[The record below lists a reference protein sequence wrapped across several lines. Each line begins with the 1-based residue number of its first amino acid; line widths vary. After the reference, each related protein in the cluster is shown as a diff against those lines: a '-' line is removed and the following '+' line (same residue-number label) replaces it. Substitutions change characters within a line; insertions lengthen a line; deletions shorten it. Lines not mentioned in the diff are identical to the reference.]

1 MALNRYAVIVGSR
14 AQTCI
19 LWCNQPIYSAFSA
32 SVLMSTAK
40 VVDDVVVKKDAPERI
55 GFFTKLKCRFQ
66 GIPLKGELHA
76 PISFMRDIG
85 KQYIPPPLPE
95 VPKDFKEYP
104 ERDLVNYPYP
114 VKRMYPPKL
123 RLMIVPDKFM
133 NAFHKYTGT
142 SGPYVFFAMLYAFFH
157 TKGLFEIA
165 HDRVK
170 ILVLLFYYYI
180 FSRAFN
186 YRWDKYF
193 YEKCKETEK
202 KYLDIID
209 NNFKAV
215 REVQETSTAER
226 SAYAAV
232 KEHYPIIFK
241 ESLSLQLEATYRK
254 NVERLATEMKRRLDY
269 LQETETVKRN
279 FARDH
284 MLKWIIDSVHSE
296 IMANKENIKEKY
308 MDFCIE
314 QLKGLSLE
322 R

>member
-1 MALNRYAVIVGSR
+1 MALNWYALATGTRTQV
-14 AQTCI
+14 CI
-19 LWCNQPIYSAFSA
+19 LRCTQPTYTV

-40 VVDDVVVKKDAPERI
+40 SESNVVERKTAPERT
-55 GFFTKLKCRFQ
+55 GFFTKLMYRFQ
-66 GIPLKGELHA
+66 GIPLKDESHA

-85 KQYIPPPLPE
+85 KHYVPPPLPAL
-95 VPKDFKEYP
+95 PKDFKEYP

-114 VKRMYPPKL
+114 VKRMYAPKL
-123 RLMIVPDKFM
+123 RLMIIPDKFM
-133 NAFHKYTGT
+133 NEFHKYTGT
-142 SGPYVFFAMLYAFFH
+142 SGPYVFFTMLYAFLH

-170 ILVLLFYYYI
+170 ILVLLIYYYI

-193 YEKCKETEK
+193 YENRKEAEK

-209 NNFKAV
+209 NNFKAI
-215 REVQETSTAER
+215 RDVQETSKAEK
-226 SAYAAV
+226 SAYAAM
-232 KEHYPIIFK
+232 KEYYPAIFK
-241 ESLSLQLEATYRK
+241 ENLALQLESTYRR

-269 LQETETVKRN
+269 LQETEAVKHS

-284 MLKWIIDSVHSE
+284 MLKWIINSVQSE
-296 IMANKENIKEKY
+296 IMANKENIKENY
-308 MDFCIE
+308 IDACIE
-314 QLKGLSLE
+314 QLKGLSLQ

>member
-1 MALNRYAVIVGSR
+1 MALNRYALAAGTRPMEAS
-14 AQTCI
+14 I
-19 LWCNQPIYSAFSA
+19 LRRSQPTYTIN
-32 SVLMSTAK
+32 VLMSTAK
-40 VVDDVVVKKDAPERI
+40 QGSNVVGRKDVPEKI

-66 GIPLKGELHA
+66 GIPLKDETHA

-95 VPKDFKEYP
+95 IPKDFKEYP

-123 RLMIVPDKFM
+123 RLLIVPDKFM
-133 NAFHKYTGT
+133 NDFHKYTGT
-142 SGPYVFFAMLYAFFH
+142 SGPYVFFAMLYAFLH

-165 HDRVK
+165 HDRMK

-193 YEKCKETEK
+193 YENCKEVEK

-215 REVQETSTAER
+215 REVQETSKAER

-232 KEHYPIIFK
+232 KEYYPAIFK
-241 ESLSLQLEATYRK
+241 ENLALQLESTYRK
-254 NVERLATEMKRRLDY
+254 NVERLTTEMKRRLDY
-269 LQETETVKRN
+269 LQETETVKYS

-284 MLKWIIDSVHSE
+284 MLKWIIKSVQSE
-296 IMANKENIKEKY
+296 IMDNKENIKEKY
-308 MDFCIE
+308 MDTCIE
-314 QLKGLSLE
+314 QLKGLSLQ

>member
-1 MALNRYAVIVGSR
+1 
-14 AQTCI
+14 
-19 LWCNQPIYSAFSA
+19 
-32 SVLMSTAK
+32 MSTTK
-40 VVDDVVVKKDAPERI
+40 EGSDVVGRMDVSEKV
-55 GFFTKLKCRFQ
+55 GFFTKLKYRFQ

-123 RLMIVPDKFM
+123 RLMIIPDKFM
-133 NAFHKYTGT
+133 NNFHKYTGT
-142 SGPYVFFAMLYAFFH
+142 S
-157 TKGLFEIA
+157 
-165 HDRVK
+165 D
-170 ILVLLFYYYI
+170 
-180 FSRAFN
+180 
-186 YRWDKYF
+186 RWDKYF
-193 YEKCKETEK
+193 YESCKKAEK

-209 NNFKAV
+209 NNFKTI
-215 REVQETSTAER
+215 RETQETSKAER

-232 KEHYPIIFK
+232 KEYYPIIFK
-241 ESLSLQLEATYRK
+241 ENLALQLESTYRK

-269 LQETETVKRN
+269 LQETEAVKHS

-284 MLKWIIDSVHSE
+284 MLKWIINSVQSE

-308 MDFCIE
+308 MDICIE
-314 QLKGLSLE
+314 QLKGLSLK
-322 R
+322 

>member
-1 MALNRYAVIVGSR
+1 MALNRYVLASGTC
-14 AQTCI
+14 AQACI
-19 LWCNQPIYSAFSA
+19 LRCTQPTYTI
-32 SVLMSTAK
+32 SVLMSTTK
-40 VVDDVVVKKDAPERI
+40 EGGDVIGRMDASERV
-55 GFFTKLKCRFQ
+55 GFFTKLKYRFQ
-66 GIPLKGELHA
+66 GIPLKGESHA

-85 KQYIPPPLPE
+85 KEYIPPPLPE
-95 VPKDFKEYP
+95 MPKDFKEYP

-133 NAFHKYTGT
+133 NNFHKYTGT
-142 SGPYVFFAMLYAFFH
+142 SGPYVFFAMLYAFLH

-165 HDRVK
+165 HDRMK
-170 ILVLLFYYYI
+170 ILVFIFYYYI

-193 YEKCKETEK
+193 YESCKKREK

-215 REVQETSTAER
+215 REIQEMSKAER

-232 KEHYPIIFK
+232 KEYYPVIFK
-241 ESLSLQLEATYRK
+241 ENLALQLESTYRR

-269 LQETETVKRN
+269 LQETEAVRHS

-284 MLKWIIDSVHSE
+284 MLKWIINSVQSE
-296 IMANKENIKEKY
+296 IVDNKENIKEKY
-308 MDFCIE
+308 MDTCIE
-314 QLKGLSLE
+314 QLKGLSLQ
-322 R
+322 